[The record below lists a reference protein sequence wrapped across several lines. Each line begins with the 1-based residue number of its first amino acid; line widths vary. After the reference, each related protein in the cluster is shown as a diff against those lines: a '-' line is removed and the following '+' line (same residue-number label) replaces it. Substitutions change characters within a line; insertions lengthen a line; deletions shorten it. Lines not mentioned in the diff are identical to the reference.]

1 MINSMTSED
10 IESILVQLNERKLP
24 FNKYE
29 LSNLGSGMTLLGT
42 GGFANVYEARKRN
55 ENKDSYAIKVIGF
68 GNRNIDSKTF
78 QSSVELQKRLGEES
92 ENVVKIYDFIQLRV
106 WIQGEHT
113 ISKVEKIA
121 PHKDAFQE
129 GNYLVL
135 QFIVME
141 KLTCVLKS
149 NGFKREFIPSNLR
162 EFNEKEVMKIAYE
175 IGIAINESHKRGLIH
190 RDIKLENIFYDEKKK
205 SYKLGDFGIAKVTD
219 DGMAVTRAFSKGYG
233 APEVVGTQ
241 DDKYDNTADIYSFG
255 MMIYLLL
262 NQLKF
267 PESENYR
274 TTIFQYTQ
282 GYVPPDP
289 VNGSK
294 ELKEMVIKM
303 LSYSPNDRYQT
314 MEEILNKFDELQQG
328 LTMKFH
334 REHVRLFYVLGIMSA
349 LLGATLWKM
358 AFMPELEFV
367 FDIEEY
373 IFFILCV
380 RKSIYRILRKP
391 VKHTRTIQY
400 VLFVIIILSCN
411 RLTPYFVIDWWK
423 IIPVTI
429 VMFSSDYLSGI
440 LGAYAII
447 GSATFV
453 ILDKNNLLSANFVE
467 YRWIAVLLISLS
479 VILLLYSKMLSTR
492 NEFMRKIYSA
502 THLVG
507 KYVEII
513 YFFVALVGEIIQF
526 AYGRGFYIFGK
537 EIVEWILSWNPV
549 LVGVTG
555 GIICL
560 GWKIREKMLM
570 QLNK

>member
-1 MINSMTSED
+1 
-10 IESILVQLNERKLP
+10 
-24 FNKYE
+24 
-29 LSNLGSGMTLLGT
+29 
-42 GGFANVYEARKRN
+42 
-55 ENKDSYAIKVIGF
+55 
-68 GNRNIDSKTF
+68 
-78 QSSVELQKRLGEES
+78 
-92 ENVVKIYDFIQLRV
+92 
-106 WIQGEHT
+106 
-113 ISKVEKIA
+113 
-121 PHKDAFQE
+121 
-129 GNYLVL
+129 
-135 QFIVME
+135 
-141 KLTCVLKS
+141 
-149 NGFKREFIPSNLR
+149 
-162 EFNEKEVMKIAYE
+162 
-175 IGIAINESHKRGLIH
+175 
-190 RDIKLENIFYDEKKK
+190 
-205 SYKLGDFGIAKVTD
+205 
-219 DGMAVTRAFSKGYG
+219 
-233 APEVVGTQ
+233 
-241 DDKYDNTADIYSFG
+241 
-255 MMIYLLL
+255 
-262 NQLKF
+262 
-267 PESENYR
+267 
-274 TTIFQYTQ
+274 
-282 GYVPPDP
+282 
-289 VNGSK
+289 
-294 ELKEMVIKM
+294 
-303 LSYSPNDRYQT
+303 
-314 MEEILNKFDELQQG
+314 
-328 LTMKFH
+328 
-334 REHVRLFYVLGIMSA
+334 
-349 LLGATLWKM
+349 M

-423 IIPVTI
+423 IILVTI

-467 YRWIAVLLISLS
+467 YRWIAVLLMSLS